1 MARSRSHYATRPNR
15 RFVAGLV
22 AVVVVIYVVT
32 ILVQLRATR
41 GG

>member
-1 MARSRSHYATRPNR
+1 MVRAPVNRDTRPNR

-22 AVVVVIYVVT
+22 VLVAVIYVVT
-32 ILVQLRATR
+32 ILVQLRAAR